1 MFKNLQWID
10 IVKSIL
16 VLLLIALPPWITLR
30 KYLKRKINELV
41 LILLFT
47 AYISATVFTQNFMPF
62 IAVILTIY
70 FTVKNENDEEIYYF
84 RPLHKNKTEVI
95 LYSFVFKFI
104 ITLVNL
110 FFVAILMKVGLKVE
124 GQEILS
130 MFINAGWLKVI
141 ILSIITA
148 IFAPVVE
155 EFVFRNYLYRIIKKR
170 TGQVLSAI
178 ITSTLFAVLHFNLA
192 GIVSFFGLGIYNCY
206 LYEKYGYRAA
216 VMNHFIFNSIS
227 VIFIIIFKALN
238 INYVMA
244 LI

>member
-10 IVKSIL
+10 VVKSIL
-16 VLLLIALPPWITLR
+16 VLLLIAVPPWITLR
-30 KYLKRKINELV
+30 KYLKRKVNELI
-41 LILLFT
+41 LIILLI
-47 AYISATVFTQNFMPF
+47 AYITATIFTQNLMPF

-70 FTVKNENDEEIYYF
+70 FIIKYEGNEEIYYF
-84 RPLHKNKTEVI
+84 RPLQKNRTEVI

-110 FFVAILMKVGLKVE
+110 FFVAILIKLGIKVE
-124 GQEILS
+124 SQEVLS
-130 MFINAGWLKVI
+130 MFINAGWFKVI

-170 TGQVLSAI
+170 TGQILSAI
-178 ITSTLFAVLHFNLA
+178 ITSALFAILHFNLA
-192 GIVSFFGLGIYNCY
+192 GIVSFFGLGVYNCY

-216 VMNHFIFNSIS
+216 VMNHFIFNFIS

-238 INYVMA
+238 INYFMV